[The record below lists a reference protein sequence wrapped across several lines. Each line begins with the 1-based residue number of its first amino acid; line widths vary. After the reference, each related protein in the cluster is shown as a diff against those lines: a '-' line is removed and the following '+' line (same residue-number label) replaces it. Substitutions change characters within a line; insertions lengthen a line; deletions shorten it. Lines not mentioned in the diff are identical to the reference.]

1 MEKHFVVKEHQA
13 NYTIGN
19 LEPEDLFNFLNQSI
33 SIVKGLQSFDEEIG
47 DYLKEISE
55 NSETNALAKPDL
67 ETVLTDDDIDE
78 LLEIIEA
85 AEIQNFDAI
94 VKFYNH
100 CYSTWDSLNAYIKN
114 TLVIIK
120 EFNVIVTKYSSS
132 WTCPSFRDLN
142 TLSTY
147 GKDIIKNLLFI
158 VYFEFDMESVN
169 CQEKDE
175 RFYIDEIYDKF
186 CKHYGLNPEEYTKS
200 IDDLRSIYKIKLNF
214 FDEYPELDNHL
225 KQ

>member
-132 WTCPSFRDLN
+132 WTCPSLIRFLLMVKILLRIYYSLF
-142 TLSTY
+142 TLSLTWKVLIVRKRM
-147 GKDIIKNLLFI
+147 KDFTLMKSMIS
-158 VYFEFDMESVN
+158 SVSTT
-169 CQEKDE
+169 D
-175 RFYIDEIYDKF
+175 
-186 CKHYGLNPEEYTKS
+186 
-200 IDDLRSIYKIKLNF
+200 
-214 FDEYPELDNHL
+214 
-225 KQ
+225 